1 MLESGAPFWWRESD
15 EEPDGIDVRLND
27 PTTLAL
33 ALTLALSLTPTL
45 TLTRCA
51 SMTRPPGRLARLGRR
66 RAEGDLFEYPTP
78 PRDASHSHSLHLT
91 CNFVSIVAIWA
102 ICCLQC
108 LYTCL
113 LQSS

>member
-33 ALTLALSLTPTL
+33 ALTLALSLTLTRAR

-51 SMTRPPGRLARLGRR
+51 SMTRPQGRLGQLGRR
-66 RAEGDLFEYPTP
+66 RAEGDLFVYPT
-78 PRDASHSHSLHLT
+78 RRVALSLFAPDL
-91 CNFVSIVAIWA
+91 
-102 ICCLQC
+102 
-108 LYTCL
+108 
-113 LQSS
+113 

>member
-33 ALTLALSLTPTL
+33 TLTLTLALTLAR

-51 SMTRPPGRLARLGRR
+51 STTRPP
-66 RAEGDLFEYPTP
+66 
-78 PRDASHSHSLHLT
+78 
-91 CNFVSIVAIWA
+91 
-102 ICCLQC
+102 
-108 LYTCL
+108 
-113 LQSS
+113 